1 MGYDREGWQMP
12 GVFITYSADGRRW
25 AEKLAAALKA
35 EGIATWTD
43 FENLSP
49 GQDWHQQVEQA
60 LESADIYLYVLGSR
74 PHRDPAQDR
83 QWQSALVRSW
93 NDPAKRIIPVLI
105 GQAEA
110 PPFLQA
116 WQPFR
121 VEPKEKA
128 SDVVKRLVEILK
140 APPASLRRRVTPG
153 KEWLE
158 RLRLIEQ
165 VAKQWKAEEL
175 SAVKPKP

>member
-1 MGYDREGWQMP
+1 MIERGWQMP

-35 EGIATWTD
+35 EGIETWTD
-43 FENLSP
+43 LEKLSP
-49 GQDWHQQVEQA
+49 GQNLQEQVEQA
-60 LESADIYLYVLGSR
+60 LEATDIYLYVLGSR

-83 QWQSALVRSW
+83 QWQRALERSW
-93 NDPAKRIIPVLI
+93 TDPSKRIIPVLI
-105 GQAEA
+105 GRAEA

-121 VEPKEKA
+121 IDPKEKA
-128 SDVVKRLVEILK
+128 SDAVKRLVEILK

-153 KEWLE
+153 REWLE

-165 VAKQWKAEEL
+165 VAKQWKAQESL
-175 SAVKPKP
+175 AVKPKP